1 MLLTTFL
8 GFQHNGNATQSPF
21 SKTQKGNTKKVQKNM
36 LPYMQKIQKTLE
48 TKNTNAKNTNE
59 CKIIN
64 KIQMSV
70 KL

>member
-1 MLLTTFL
+1 
-8 GFQHNGNATQSPF
+8 
-21 SKTQKGNTKKVQKNM
+21 M
-36 LPYMQKIQKTLE
+36 LPNMQKIQKILE
-48 TKNTNAKNTNE
+48 TENTNAKNTSE

>member
-1 MLLTTFL
+1 
-8 GFQHNGNATQSPF
+8 
-21 SKTQKGNTKKVQKNM
+21 M

>member
-1 MLLTTFL
+1 
-8 GFQHNGNATQSPF
+8 
-21 SKTQKGNTKKVQKNM
+21 M
-36 LPYMQKIQKTLE
+36 LPYMQKIQKILE
-48 TKNTNAKNTNE
+48 TKNTNANTNE